1 MAHIPD
7 GLLSLPV
14 TVAGGVL
21 AAAAL
26 AATARR
32 LHEDE
37 LPRVAVMAAVFFV
50 ASLVSVPMGP
60 TSIHLILSGL
70 MGVIIGWATVPAVF
84 VGLVLQAAFFG
95 FGGFVALGV
104 NTVNI
109 AMPGAVLAALAAPLL
124 RRGTPLR
131 AGLVAAA
138 VGALSVAATGLLVM
152 AALWASDQAYALS
165 ASVMLLSYVP
175 LALAEAVL
183 SGVAVTFLA
192 RVKPELLGRKP

>member
-14 TVAGGVL
+14 TLAGGVL

-95 FGGFVALGV
+95 FGGFAALGV

>member
-32 LHEDE
+32 LNEDE

-95 FGGFVALGV
+95 FGGFAALGV

-124 RRGTPLR
+124 RQGTPLR

-165 ASVMLLSYVP
+165 ARVMLLAYAP

>member
-32 LHEDE
+32 LNEDE

-84 VGLVLQAAFFG
+84 VGLVLQAAAFG
-95 FGGFVALGV
+95 FGGFAALGV

-124 RRGTPLR
+124 RQGTPFR

-165 ASVMLLSYVP
+165 ARVMLLAYAP

-183 SGVAVTFLA
+183 SGVAVAFLA

>member
-32 LHEDE
+32 LNEDE

-95 FGGFVALGV
+95 FGGFAALGV

-124 RRGTPLR
+124 RQGTPFR

-165 ASVMLLSYVP
+165 ARVMLLAYAP

>member
-14 TVAGGVL
+14 TLAGGVL

>member
-32 LHEDE
+32 LNEDE

-95 FGGFVALGV
+95 FGGFAALGV

-124 RRGTPLR
+124 RQGTPFR

-165 ASVMLLSYVP
+165 ARVMLLSYVP

-183 SGVAVTFLA
+183 SGVAVAFLA

>member
-14 TVAGGVL
+14 PVAGGVL

-32 LHEDE
+32 LNEDE

-95 FGGFVALGV
+95 FGGFAALGV

-124 RRGTPLR
+124 RQGTPFR

-165 ASVMLLSYVP
+165 ARVMLLAYAP

-183 SGVAVTFLA
+183 SGVAVAFLA

>member
-14 TVAGGVL
+14 TLAGGVL

-95 FGGFVALGV
+95 FGGFAALGV

-124 RRGTPLR
+124 RQGTPFR

-165 ASVMLLSYVP
+165 ARVMLLAYVP